1 MSKGK
6 KKSSYTRPSSQLFG
20 YRSARH
26 RFTTQSSFLL
36 SNYPLTT
43 HTHARRVKQISYTPY
58 FCIIKTAFKKL
69 YERILELM
77 GLPVD
82 ETLLHSHIQRQI
94 KASFVLQL
102 SSLPVVYP
110 TVHSIFLQEALLPP
124 TPRKANLSFYL
135 NFLVI

>member
-1 MSKGK
+1 MQ
-6 KKSSYTRPSSQLFG
+6 TCARPSNQLLRAQVSQ
-20 YRSARH
+20 
-26 RFTTQSSFLL
+26 TQIHNPIFFPPVKLT
-36 SNYPLTT
+36 LTT
-43 HTHARRVKQISYTPY
+43 HTYARRVKQISYTPY